1 MFPPLVSFLS
11 SPAIQPRGEEYG
23 FADDVSNI
31 SKKLKVQLDKGDGCD
46 INIILNILGRINN
59 KIKQELRERYLKN
72 KFKKS
77 AAWTAYNN
85 SKEAAD
91 ERLCSLGGAS
101 QKEYLSHLLGQSSTF
116 LDLFTSHMATNFAMK
131 VTIRNA
137 VMFCA
142 LW

>member
-1 MFPPLVSFLS
+1 
-11 SPAIQPRGEEYG
+11 
-23 FADDVSNI
+23 
-31 SKKLKVQLDKGDGCD
+31 LDKGDGCD
-46 INIILNILGRINN
+46 INIISNILGRINN

-77 AAWTAYNN
+77 AAWTAYNK

-91 ERLCSLGGAS
+91 EQLSTLGDAS
-101 QKEYLSHLLGQSSTF
+101 PKEYLSYLLGQSSTF
-116 LDLFTSHMATNFAMK
+116 LDLFTSHLATNFAMK

-137 VMFCA
+137 VVFCS